1 MLNLKLLGAPQI
13 TLDDAPFTLR
23 RNSIKARALLYYL
36 ATIGTLAPR
45 ERLAGLFWSDWP
57 ETKARAYLRGELHLL
72 SELKDE
78 YLLDADGRLG
88 LHPDRC
94 YVDVQQL
101 QRAVATP
108 TATLEEL
115 YAASRLVAGPFLDGV
130 DSQLEESSPL
140 FVEWLIT
147 QRDLIARQIDQ
158 LLYRLANACA
168 DEGRMLSAGIDA
180 CTELLD
186 RAPEREEVHRLK
198 MRLLALD
205 GQRGA
210 ALKQYDACA
219 SALMDELGVLPS
231 AETNALYDRILAGE
245 FDRSAPPTGASAAEA
260 TMRRAPFQAIAP
272 PMHLAGRSQELAQLA
287 AALTRPAWGAV
298 VAIVGMGG
306 VGKTALAAELANRLR
321 SNFTDGVLW
330 GRAATD
336 APLDILQSWALAF
349 DRDLSKISS
358 CEARA
363 AAMRGILS
371 DKRALIVL
379 DDVIAGKPIDLL
391 LPGASPCAVLIT
403 TRDRAEVARH
413 TGEIVEL
420 RELPTSGGLEMLT
433 HLLGEETVAVEH
445 IAAEELC
452 QLLGGLPLAVEIA
465 AQRVLASPRRDLL
478 RMVRSLHSASARLAH
493 GISNRSVRTSFEVS
507 WESLDAPLRRT
518 FAAMGLFDGRPF
530 TAAALA
536 ASNEL
541 DADAALDQLDLLATL
556 SMLKYAEGDRYVQHR
571 LLADFALEKLATL
584 PDRQQ
589 VEQRFVAYYHRLTL
603 GAAGDFVRLEQEWDH
618 LLRAIQIAH
627 AQERWNKVL
636 ALVDAAS
643 APWFARAR
651 FHQAR
656 QGLQAGLDAARALQ
670 DTAHITRFAFF
681 LGRIALR
688 QDDYAAAR
696 ELLTTAIAG
705 YAAADNQLRLA
716 EALVDLAD
724 VEMELGAYTH
734 AESDLQRA
742 EAIYVALEQPTGIAA
757 VRCREASIAYD
768 RNDYAASRRLCEDAL
783 HLLPVEG
790 GEVVRSRTLRLL
802 ADIAAREQQ
811 YALAQQYTTQ
821 AQVVNAAIN
830 DQTEHAAILFAQAKL
845 AHYFGNEQE
854 ALASARQSL
863 ASYTAMG
870 DRKAAAV
877 IHLLLCRIY
886 RALGDQANLQATVQQ
901 GRRLAAELK
910 DAQIELWFEEYG

>member
-13 TLDDAPFTLR
+13 TLHDAPFILR

-36 ATIGTLAPR
+36 ATIGALETR

-57 ETKARAYLRGELHLL
+57 EAKARAYLRGELHLL
-72 SELKDE
+72 SDLKDE

-94 YVDVQQL
+94 RVDVRQL
-101 QRAVATP
+101 QQTLSTP

-115 YAASRLVAGPFLDGV
+115 YAASRLVAGSFLDGV

-140 FVEWLIT
+140 FIEWLVA
-147 QRDLIARQIDQ
+147 QRELIARQIDQ
-158 LLYRLANACA
+158 LLYRLACACA
-168 DEGRMLSAGIDA
+168 DEGRMLHVGIDA

-186 RAPEREEVHRLK
+186 RAPEREEVHRLL
-198 MRLLALD
+198 MRLLAMD

-245 FDRSAPPTGASAAEA
+245 FDRNAPPAGASAAEA
-260 TMRRAPFQAIAP
+260 ALRRAPFQAIAP

-287 AALTRPAWGAV
+287 AMLTRSGRGAV
-298 VAIVGMGG
+298 AAIVGMGG

-321 SNFTDGVLW
+321 NDFADGVLW
-330 GRAATD
+330 GRVATD
-336 APLDILQSWALAF
+336 ATPDILQSWALAF
-349 DRDLSKISS
+349 GRDLSKISS
-358 CEARA
+358 YEARA
-363 AAMRGILS
+363 AAMRDILS
-371 DKRALIVL
+371 DKCALIVL
-379 DDVIAGKPIDLL
+379 DDVIAGRPIDLL

-403 TRDRAEVARH
+403 TRDRAEVARY
-413 TGEIVEL
+413 TGEIMEL
-420 RELPTSGGLEMLT
+420 RELPAPAGLEMLT
-433 HLLGEETVAVEH
+433 HLLGQETVAAEQA
-445 IAAEELC
+445 AAEELC
-452 QLLGGLPLAVEIA
+452 QLLGGLPLAVEMA
-465 AQRVLASPRRDLL
+465 AQRVLASPRRDLS

-493 GISNRSVRTSFEVS
+493 GISNHSVRTSFEVS
-507 WESLDAPLRRT
+507 WESLDAPLRHT
-518 FAAMGLFDGRPF
+518 FAVMGLFDGRPF
-530 TAAALA
+530 SAAALA
-536 ASNEL
+536 ASSEM
-541 DADAALDQLDLLATL
+541 DDDAALDQLDLLATL
-556 SMLKYAEGDRYVQHR
+556 SMLKYAEGDRYIQHR
-571 LLADFALEKLATL
+571 LLADFALEKLAAL

-589 VEQRFVAYYHRLTL
+589 VEQRFVAYYRRITL
-603 GAAGDFVRLEQEWDH
+603 GAAGDFVQLEHEWDH

-627 AQERWNKVL
+627 TRQAWSEVL
-636 ALVDAAS
+636 ALVDAAT

-688 QDDYAAAR
+688 QDDYTAAR

-705 YAAADNQLRLA
+705 YAAAGNRLRMA

-724 VEMELGAYTH
+724 VETELGAYAH
-734 AESDLQRA
+734 AESNLQRA
-742 EAIYVALEQPTGIAA
+742 ETIYTELEQPTGIAA

-768 RNDYAASRRLCEDAL
+768 RNDYAAARRLCEDAL
-783 HLLPVEG
+783 QLLPAEG

-811 YALAQQYTTQ
+811 YALAQQYTAQ
-821 AQVVNAAIN
+821 AQVINAAIN

-854 ALASARQSL
+854 ALVNARQSL
-863 ASYTAMG
+863 AGYTAMG
-870 DRKAAAV
+870 DRKAVAV

-901 GRRLAAELK
+901 GRRLAAELQ
-910 DAQIELWFEEYG
+910 DAQIETWFEEYG